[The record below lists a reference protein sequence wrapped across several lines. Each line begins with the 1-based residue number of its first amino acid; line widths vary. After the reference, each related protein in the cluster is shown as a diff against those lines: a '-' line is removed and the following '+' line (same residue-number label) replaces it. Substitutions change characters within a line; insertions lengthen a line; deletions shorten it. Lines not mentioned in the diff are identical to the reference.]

1 MGAKVAQNIQA
12 DMLETTGYKDI
23 AKSLSEMPEFK
34 EFAKGD
40 ITEDEFSDLIVQPV
54 EKRKEETY
62 QNKLKENSELLHQ
75 EISTSGK
82 IEEIKQRLQKLHGL
96 NIREND
102 ILTIQNEK
110 NRQEKKAGLETH
122 QEEQLS
128 PEESKKRLKEAKK
141 AAKNSS
147 NASFN
152 DLSALAALKDK
163 FNRRK

>member
-82 IEEIKQRLQKLHGL
+82 IEEIKQRFKSFTDLIFVKMTSLL
-96 NIREND
+96 FRM
-102 ILTIQNEK
+102 
-110 NRQEKKAGLETH
+110 KK
-122 QEEQLS
+122 
-128 PEESKKRLKEAKK
+128 
-141 AAKNSS
+141 
-147 NASFN
+147 
-152 DLSALAALKDK
+152 
-163 FNRRK
+163 